1 MYKII
6 GGDGREY
13 GPVSP
18 EQLRQWITEG
28 RANAQTLTQAE
39 GGTGWI
45 PLASFP
51 ELASALG
58 GAIPPVAATPPVAAG
73 PAVQPRPFVP
83 THLVPA
89 ILCTVFCC
97 LPFGIPAIIFAAQVN
112 AKLAAGD
119 IQGALESSRKAK
131 TWCWVAFWLGLI
143 PILIWITI
151 VCIGGLAGRAF
162 SHYRI

>member
-6 GGDGREY
+6 GADGKEY
-13 GPVSP
+13 GPITA

-28 RANAQTLTQAE
+28 RANAQTRVLAE
-39 GGTGWI
+39 GGTEWK

-58 GAIPPVAATPPVAAG
+58 GAIPPVATTPPVAAG
-73 PAVQPRPFVP
+73 PAVQPRPSVP

-97 LPFGIPAIIFAAQVN
+97 LPFGIPAIVLAAQVN
-112 AKLAAGD
+112 TKLAAGD

-143 PILIWITI
+143 PILIWTV
-151 VCIGGLAGRAF
+151 VCIGGLASGAF
-162 SHYRI
+162 SRYHI